1 MIKIN
6 FSYIFDEELERVYD
20 CFTDVTIN
28 TGVVFKDLIT
38 KLKFIKGERFD
49 EENSEFSA
57 IWKNYYGLKMI
68 VENVKQE
75 SFFRTYT
82 YRALY
87 IDKVPS
93 EISLIFNFYWNSI
106 DEKTIF
112 ILEFIY
118 YDEFFG
124 DLFKTEF
131 NNSDKIKICSNAEN
145 YLNSIVKG
153 LEIQNSTIINS
164 SLENL
169 WKYFSNPKILFS
181 ILLKDH
187 IIITKD
193 EQISLDTEI
202 LFYAKISKSEN
213 PIPLIKVNVDS
224 IIISSMYCKISFV
237 TSQKFSLPN
246 QKITFI
252 IKLLDKNKTFF
263 SLNIKILECKTHD
276 ALVNLR
282 KLWKKKIN
290 DFINFF
296 ESKNKK
302 NKLNHE
308 V

>member
-1 MIKIN
+1 MMKIN
-6 FSYIFDEELERVYD
+6 FSYIFDEELERVYN

-28 TGVVFKDLIT
+28 TGIVFKDLIT

-68 VENVKQE
+68 VENVKKE

-87 IDKVPS
+87 IEKLPS
-93 EISLIFNFYWNSI
+93 VISLTFNFYWNSI

-131 NNSDKIKICSNAEN
+131 NKSDKIKICTNVEN
-145 YLNSIVKG
+145 YLNTIVKG
-153 LEIQNSTIINS
+153 LEVYNSAIINS
-164 SLENL
+164 SFEKI
-169 WKYFSNPKILFS
+169 WKFSSNPKLLFN
-181 ILLKDH
+181 IFFKDFT
-187 IIITKD
+187 IMTKD

-202 LFYAKISKSEN
+202 LFYAKISNFSS
-213 PIPLIKVNVDS
+213 PIPLIKLIVDS
-224 IIISSMYCKISFV
+224 IIISSKYCKISFV
-237 TSQKFSLPN
+237 TSQKLSLPN
-246 QKITFI
+246 QKITII
-252 IKLLDKNKTFF
+252 IKLLEKHKTFF
-263 SLNIKILECKTHD
+263 SVDIKILESITHD

-282 KLWKKKIN
+282 KLWKKKMN
-290 DFINFF
+290 TFINFF
-296 ESKNKK
+296 ASKK
-302 NKLNHE
+302 
-308 V
+308 

>member
-1 MIKIN
+1 MMKIN
-6 FSYIFDEELERVYD
+6 FSYIFDEELERVYN

-28 TGVVFKDLIT
+28 TGIVFKDLIT

-68 VENVKQE
+68 VENVKRE

-93 EISLIFNFYWNSI
+93 KISLIFNFYWNSI

-131 NNSDKIKICSNAEN
+131 NKSDKIKICTNVEN
-145 YLNSIVKG
+145 YLNTIVKG
-153 LEIQNSTIINS
+153 LEVYNSAIVNS
-164 SLENL
+164 SFEKI
-169 WKYFSNPKILFS
+169 WKFSSNPKLLFN
-181 ILLKDH
+181 IFFKDFT
-187 IIITKD
+187 IMTKD

-202 LFYAKISKSEN
+202 LFYAKISNFSS
-213 PIPLIKVNVDS
+213 PIPLIKLIVDS
-224 IIISSMYCKISFV
+224 IIISSKYCKISFV
-237 TSQKFSLPN
+237 TSQKLSLPN
-246 QKITFI
+246 QKITII
-252 IKLLDKNKTFF
+252 IKLLEKHKTFF
-263 SLNIKILECKTHD
+263 SIDIKILESITHD

-282 KLWKKKIN
+282 KLWKKKMN
-290 DFINFF
+290 TFINFF
-296 ESKNKK
+296 TSKK
-302 NKLNHE
+302 
-308 V
+308 